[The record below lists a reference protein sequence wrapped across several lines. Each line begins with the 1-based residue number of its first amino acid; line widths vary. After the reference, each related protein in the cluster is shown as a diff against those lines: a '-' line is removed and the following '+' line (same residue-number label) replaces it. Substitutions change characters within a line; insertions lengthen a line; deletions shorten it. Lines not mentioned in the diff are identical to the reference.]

1 MLGSQDKFIKTMF
14 LSKENVTGDLHEVA
28 TA

>member
-14 LSKENVTGDLHEVA
+14 LSNENVTGDLHGVA